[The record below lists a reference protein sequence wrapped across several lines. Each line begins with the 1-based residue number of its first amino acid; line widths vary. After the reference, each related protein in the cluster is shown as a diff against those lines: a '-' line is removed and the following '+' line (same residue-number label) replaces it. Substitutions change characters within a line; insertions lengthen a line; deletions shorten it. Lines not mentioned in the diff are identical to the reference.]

1 MNTPPTINSAH
12 NSLFK
17 KIEKVRRRPTKV
29 KDKTITLAH
38 GSGGKAMSD
47 LIQDIFL
54 GSFDNTLLSGLEDQA
69 RINLAE
75 FSTIGDR
82 LAFTT
87 DSYVIDPIFFPGGNI
102 GELAVNGT
110 VNDLAVGGATPLYI
124 SCGIIIE
131 EGFPMEN
138 LRQIVRSMKQAAD
151 LAGVKIVTGDTKV
164 VNRGSADKIF
174 INTTGIGVIPRNIDI
189 SAANI
194 RSGDTIIVNGYLGDH
209 GAAITVAREELA
221 LESSIQSD
229 SQPLNGLV
237 ETILKV
243 CPQVRAMRDA
253 TRGGLATVLNEF
265 ALSSEVGIRL
275 HEEALP
281 IREEVRGVCEL
292 LGLDPLYMANEG
304 KLVVLVPQDRST
316 EVLTAMK
323 KHPYGKDAAIVGEAI
338 DSPAGVVIVKTI
350 FDTDRIVDMLVGDQL
365 PRIC

>member
-1 MNTPPTINSAH
+1 M
-12 NSLFK
+12 LLK
-17 KIEKVRRRPTKV
+17 LV
-29 KDKTITLAH
+29 KDE
-38 GSGGKAMSD
+38 
-47 LIQDIFL
+47 FL
-54 GSFDNTLLSGLEDQA
+54 GSFDNTLLSDLEDQA

-75 FSTIGDR
+75 LSTIGDR

-87 DSYVIDPIFFPGGNI
+87 DSYVVDPIFFPGGNI

-124 SCGIIIE
+124 SCGIIME

-151 LAGVKIVTGDTKV
+151 LAGVQIVTGDTKV

-174 INTTGIGVIPRNIDI
+174 INTTGIGVIPEKIEI
-189 SAANI
+189 SAGNI
-194 RSGDTIIVNGYLGDH
+194 PSGDAIIVNGYLGDH

-221 LESSIQSD
+221 LESSIKSD
-229 SQPLNGLV
+229 CQPLNGLV
-237 ETILKV
+237 EAILKV

-275 HEEALP
+275 YEEALP
-281 IREEVRGVCEL
+281 IREEVRGICEL

-304 KLVVLVPQDRST
+304 KLVVLVPQDQST

-350 FDTDRIVDMLVGDQL
+350 FDTDRIVDRLVGDQL